1 VRVQTQNNSWFRL
14 TPSHV
19 RLVLLL
25 TSLPYRA
32 GDVRGRTHSGWHRR
46 WATADEKAL
55 TLPMPPPPA
64 SSSCSSSSSRS
75 HCHQL
80 RCCEGLPRPL
90 RGHPPPLPL
99 VPAVVDYTA
108 TKASHVHF
116 TATDYTRRLLPH
128 LAVKLE
134 SRMRSGHGNMVM
146 PRLACMNLSSQG
158 IGKSKSPQDST

>member
-1 VRVQTQNNSWFRL
+1 LCLLSLPTPTRSSCAVRVRTQNRLRL

-19 RLVLLL
+19 HLVLLL

-55 TLPMPPPPA
+55 TLPMPPPPV
-64 SSSCSSSSSRS
+64 SSSCSSSSHS
-75 HCHQL
+75 HCHRL
-80 RCCEGLPRPL
+80 RCCKGLPRLL
-90 RGHPPPLPL
+90 RGHPPLPL
-99 VPAVVDYTA
+99 IPAIVDYA
-108 TKASHVHF
+108 STKASHVRF

-134 SRMRSGHGNMVM
+134 SRM
-146 PRLACMNLSSQG
+146 
-158 IGKSKSPQDST
+158 